1 MFFFLVAVGAGTVV
15 LCIIVIIG
23 LCCYVKRIVEI
34 KIKFIIEFNF
44 F

>member
-23 LCCYVKRIVEI
+23 LCCYVKRVKNLFEKNHYYICL
-34 KIKFIIEFNF
+34 F
-44 F
+44 